1 MQNLRQVLL
10 GTDHQALK
18 RAISQLN
25 DATVAFAQA
34 RMDQSVAQALSGR
47 KLSELEN

>member
-1 MQNLRQVLL
+1 MAALRETLQ
-10 GTDHQALK
+10 GTDNQALK

-25 DATVAFAQA
+25 EATVTFAQA
-34 RMDQSVAQALSGR
+34 RMDQSVAHALSGR